1 MIIIS
6 EKGHYLGE
14 KNHRQKMID
23 HLQNA
28 GNLSEISDK
37 KKQRPL
43 YALRGGE
50 IGTKT

>member
-28 GNLSEISDK
+28 GNLPGELQAKNNSGFYTRSEGAK
-37 KKQRPL
+37 
-43 YALRGGE
+43 
-50 IGTKT
+50 